1 MRAMPSQHVSIA
13 EAARV
18 LGVSRRTIDRRIA
31 TGKLKTVEQDGAR
44 LVVLEDTPDTATPET
59 PPETDM
65 SELVAMRARLQAVEE
80 ERDHLRQTVDK
91 LTGTVDRLTISLAQL
106 SGTIVEQQALDTGN
120 ERSEPPRPAQR
131 PWWRFWVR

>member
-1 MRAMPSQHVSIA
+1 MSQNVSVS

-18 LGVSRRTIDRRIA
+18 LGVSRRTVDRRIA
-31 TGKLKTVEQDGAR
+31 AGKLRTVDQDGAR
-44 LVVLEDTPDTATPET
+44 LVVLEDTPDPATPET

-65 SELVAMRARLQAVEE
+65 SELVAVRARLQAVEE

-106 SGTIVEQQALDTGN
+106 SGTIVDQQALDTGQDTP
-120 ERSEPPRPAQR
+120 EAPRPVQR